1 MFIDPLY
8 IILVCPAILLSLI
21 ASIKVKGTFSR
32 YSSVPSRSGL
42 KGREAARQVLDS
54 QGLQNVQIEHIG
66 GSLTDHYD
74 PRTNVLR
81 LSDPVYDS
89 SSIAAIAVACHE
101 AGHAVQKSV
110 KYKPLVLRSTLVPI
124 ANIGSNA
131 GPWLLILGIILSYEP
146 LMIAGICL
154 FAAAVL
160 FYIVTLPVE
169 FNASKRALV
178 LLSENGIVSDDER
191 AMAKKVL
198 SAAAMTYVASALVAI
213 ANLLRLVIIASSSKK
228 RN

>member
-1 MFIDPLY
+1 MYIDPLY
-8 IILVCPAILLSLI
+8 IILVCPCILLSFI
-21 ASIKVKGTFSR
+21 ASIKVKSTFSR
-32 YSSVPSRSGL
+32 YSSVPSRCGL
-42 KGREAARQVLDS
+42 TGKEAARKVLDYM
-54 QGLQNVQIEHIG
+54 GLSSVQIEHIG

-89 SSIAAIAVACHE
+89 ASIAAIAVACHE

-110 KYKPLVLRSTLVPI
+110 KYKPLVLRSTLVPV

-131 GPWLLILGIILSYEP
+131 GPWLLILGIILGNDT
-146 LMIAGICL
+146 LAIVGICL

-178 LLSENGIVSDDER
+178 LLSETGIVRDDER
-191 AMAKKVL
+191 VMAKKVL
-198 SAAAMTYVASALVAI
+198 TSAAMTYVASALVAI
-213 ANLLRLVIIASSSKK
+213 ANLLRLVIIASSSK
-228 RN
+228 RER